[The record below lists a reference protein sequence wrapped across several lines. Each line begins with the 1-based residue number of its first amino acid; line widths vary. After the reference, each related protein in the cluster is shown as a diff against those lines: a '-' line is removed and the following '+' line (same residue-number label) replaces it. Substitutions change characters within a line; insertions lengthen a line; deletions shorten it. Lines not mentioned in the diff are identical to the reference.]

1 MISDLAPLRSRAFRR
16 LLVGRTVA
24 HLGNAVAPVALA
36 FAVLDLTGSTS
47 DLALVVA
54 ARSIANVA
62 LLLAG
67 GVLADRLPR
76 AAVLTGAQL
85 VAGVVQAAVAALVLT
100 ETATVPLLVLLGA
113 LNGAATAA
121 SFPATAALVP
131 QTVPYHLVRSANA
144 LSRLGVSGAAIGGA
158 AAGGLIVAAAGPG
171 WGLALDALTFAVAAV
186 CFAGIATTD
195 LRVDALSTA
204 ESERRSVLGDLRQ
217 GWAEFR
223 QRTWLWIVV
232 LQFAAVNAVL
242 AGGLVVLGPVVAD
255 AGPGRA
261 AWGLLLAAQSAGLL
275 AGGLLALRWMPAHA
289 LAWGAGLSVLA
300 AAPLFGLGSGA
311 SLPVLLLA
319 FFSAGVAMEQ
329 FGVAWDV
336 SLQEQVPSDRLARVY
351 SIDAVGSFVAMP
363 LGQIAAAPLA
373 EWRGTEG
380 SLRDAGL
387 LIVAATAL
395 ALLSRDVRGLRRN
408 S

>member
-1 MISDLAPLRSRAFRR
+1 VTSNLAALRSSAFRR
-16 LLVGRTVA
+16 LLVGRTVV

-85 VAGVVQAAVAALVLT
+85 LAALGQAAVAALVLT
-100 ETATVPLLVLLGA
+100 GTATVPLLVLLGA

-131 QTVPYHLVRSANA
+131 QTVPIHLVRSANA

-171 WGLALDALTFAVAAV
+171 WGLALDALTFAVAAL
-186 CFAGIATTD
+186 CFAGIGTTD
-195 LRVDALSTA
+195 LRVDALSRA
-204 ESERRSVLGDLRQ
+204 PSERASVLGDLKQ
-217 GWAEFR
+217 GWVEVR
-223 QRTWLWIVV
+223 QRTWLCVV
-232 LQFAAVNAVL
+232 MAQSAVVNAVL

-261 AWGLLLAAQSAGLL
+261 AWGLLLAAQSAGLV
-275 AGGLLALRWMPAHA
+275 AGGLLALRWMPVHA
-289 LAWGAGLSVLA
+289 LAWGAGLSALA
-300 AAPLFGLGSGA
+300 AAPLFGLGGGA

-319 FFSAGVAMEQ
+319 FFAAGVAMEQ

-336 SLQEQVPSDRLARVY
+336 SLQEQVPADRLARVY

-363 LGQIAAAPLA
+363 LGQIAAAPLS
-373 EWRGTEG
+373 EWTGVAGT
-380 SLRDAGL
+380 LQAAGL
-387 LIVAATAL
+387 LIVAATTI
-395 ALLSRDVRGLRRN
+395 ALLSRDLRGLRR
-408 S
+408 SP